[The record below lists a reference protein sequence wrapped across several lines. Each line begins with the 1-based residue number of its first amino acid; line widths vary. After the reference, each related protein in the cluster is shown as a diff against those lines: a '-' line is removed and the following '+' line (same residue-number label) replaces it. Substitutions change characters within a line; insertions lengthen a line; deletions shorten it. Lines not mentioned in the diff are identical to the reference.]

1 MTIKANNDGNK
12 TKNREEGERR
22 EKKKG
27 KGIEGRFFVFLYPV
41 LVESQPATE
50 FCSQ

>member
-27 KGIEGRFFVFLYPV
+27 KGIEGEKIRKKRKVV
-41 LVESQPATE
+41 MEVEIR
-50 FCSQ
+50 